1 MAEKGIMSL
10 LPGPVNAVLGA
21 CLFGGGSI
29 LIASVISALVSPA
42 PAPDQTAAAPTVQ
55 TEPSQAVE
63 GTAKEAIAPEPPTAE
78 KAAPAAAPL
87 PSVSAEKY
95 MIAAAHPAAAQAGA
109 QMLEKGGSAVDA
121 AIASQMVLNVVEP
134 QSSGIGGGAF
144 MLHWDEYKRRLDSY
158 DGRETAPAEM
168 TPDVFLTASG
178 EPKRF
183 LDAVIGGASV
193 GVPGLLK
200 MLHMAHE
207 RHGKLPW
214 ADLFQP
220 AIELAENGFPVSDR
234 LYSLLVRTEGLRG
247 NPVTKDYFYTFTGAP
262 KAIGTILKNPDLAE
276 TFRLIAD
283 QGPDAFYTGEI
294 GRDIVDAVQK
304 AHRNPGVMTAED
316 LALYEAKS
324 RPNLCGRYRDRL
336 VCGMGPPSSGGV
348 TVLQALGILDQFPLD
363 EYRPGAPGTIALV
376 GEASALA
383 FADRNH
389 YLADTDFV
397 DVPVNA
403 LLENAYIRARAG
415 LVDRAMGDKS
425 RKDPGNPRG
434 RQAAAD
440 TSMELPSTTHISI
453 IDADGNAVSMTS
465 SIESGFGSRLMV
477 RGFLLNNQLTD
488 FSFLAE
494 RDGKPIANRV
504 EPGKR
509 PRSSM
514 APTLVFDDDRELEMV
529 LGSPGGSRI
538 IGYVLQSILNTVDW
552 GMDPQDAVSRTHYL
566 SRNGGVEVEKG
577 TPAGTVAQLRNLGF
591 EVKERDMTSGL
602 HMIVKRDGKL
612 LGGADPRR
620 EGAAVGESQVLPD
633 LNAAFD
639 FIQAATD

>member
-1 MAEKGIMSL
+1 MAKKSIMNL
-10 LPGPVNAVLGA
+10 LPGPVNAVIGA

-29 LIASVISALVSPA
+29 LIAGMISALVSPEPPRDIATVENA
-42 PAPDQTAAAPTVQ
+42 PQ
-55 TEPSQAVE
+55 TETTAPLD
-63 GTAKEAIAPEPPTAE
+63 GTAKEAVAPEPPTAE
-78 KAAPAAAPL
+78 AAAPV
-87 PSVSAEKY
+87 PSIPPVESEKY
-95 MIAAAHPAAAQAGA
+95 MVAAAHPAAAQAGA
-109 QMLEKGGSAVDA
+109 QMLENGGSAVDA
-121 AIASQMVLNVVEP
+121 AIAAQMVLNVVEP

-158 DGRETAPAEM
+158 DGRETAPAKMKPEA
-168 TPDVFLTASG
+168 FLQANG
-178 EPKRF
+178 KPKRF
-183 LDAVIGGASV
+183 MDAVIGGASV

-200 MLHMAHE
+200 MLHMAHQ

-220 AIELAENGFPVSDR
+220 AIHLAENGFPVSDR

-247 NPVTKDYFYTFTGAP
+247 NPVTNDYFYTFTGAP
-262 KAIGTILKNPDLAE
+262 KAIGTVLKNPDLAQ
-276 TFRLIAD
+276 TFRLIAED
-283 QGPDAFYTGEI
+283 GPDAFYDGPI
-294 GRDIVDAVQK
+294 GRDIVEAVRK
-304 AHRNPGVMTAED
+304 AHRNPGVMTATD
-316 LALYEAKS
+316 LAGYTAK
-324 RPNLCGRYRDRL
+324 RRDNLCGRYRDRL
-336 VCGMGPPSSGGV
+336 VCGMGPPSSGGF
-348 TVLQALGILDQFPLD
+348 TVLQALALLDEFPLD

-389 YLADTDFV
+389 YLADADFV

-415 LVDRAMGDKS
+415 LVDRAMGEKT
-425 RKDPGNPRG
+425 RKQPGQPRSK
-434 RQAAAD
+434 QAAAD
-440 TSMELPSTTHISI
+440 TSLELPSTTHISI

-494 RDGKPIANRV
+494 RDGQPIANRV

-514 APTLVFDDDRELEMV
+514 APTLVFDADRELEMV

-552 GMDPQDAVSRTHYL
+552 GMDPQAAVSQQHYL
-566 SRNGGVEVEKG
+566 SRNSGVEVEEG
-577 TPAGTVAQLRNLGF
+577 VADGTVAQLKTLGF
-591 EVKERDMTSGL
+591 TVKQRDMTSGL

-620 EGAAVGESQVLPD
+620 EGAAVGEGQVLPSLD
-633 LNAAFD
+633 QAFD
-639 FIQAATD
+639 FIEAGTD